1 MVDLVALDKVNPMKT
16 LSELRRDYDA
26 LNLEILKAEKADRKA
41 AIKQVRQIMKDHGI
55 YNVSIKAPKG
65 KK

>member
-1 MVDLVALDKVNPMKT
+1 MKS
-16 LSELRRDYDA
+16 LSELRREYDA
-26 LNLEILKAEKADRKA
+26 LNLEIIKAAKAKRKA

-55 YNVSIKAPKG
+55 YNVSIKVPKG